1 MNNLDFSVL
10 TSSKGSEAALEE
22 SFSSI
27 EVGDEALPDI
37 EN

>member
-10 TSSKGSEAALEE
+10 TSSKGTEAALEE
-22 SFSSI
+22 VLGPI
-27 EVGDEALPDI
+27 EDEALPDI